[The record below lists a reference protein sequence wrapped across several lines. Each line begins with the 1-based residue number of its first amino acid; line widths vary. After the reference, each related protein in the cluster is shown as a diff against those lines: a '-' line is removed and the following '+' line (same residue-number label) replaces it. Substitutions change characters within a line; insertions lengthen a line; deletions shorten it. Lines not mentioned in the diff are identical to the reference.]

1 MVLRAMSQMK
11 IGAGMKAG
19 AISVG
24 RFLGGGS
31 QREASPDLTG
41 GASDV
46 IDQTMRNSIN
56 DGPRPIRNML
66 GNIFGKNK
74 RTGILGVNF
83 SLASMLKQSQ
93 VFTTGVGTVF
103 QLLGAMIDWVLGKG
117 IIMAMN
123 SFGLIKEIAKGLWD
137 KIITPFKLLVGF
149 LVDLYHW
156 FVELKWVKAMGTMI
170 TEAVR
175 NVFKK
180 AKEPVVTQTQ
190 GAAMA
195 AAAADAKKS
204 QQLPR
209 NLTYGGGGMATFTAP
224 MFGGIKP
231 LPSATAQD
239 MFSML
244 SEDYSSQALA
254 EANGRIGAISDVI
267 NSKVSAGINEV
278 FTQLGT
284 INTNENAGSIYGMR
298 FRT

>member
-1 MVLRAMSQMK
+1 MVLRGIAQLK
-11 IGAGMKAG
+11 PGAAVKAVGVTMGRYFSG
-19 AISVG
+19 A
-24 RFLGGGS
+24 S
-31 QREASPDLTG
+31 QRGSSEDLTG
-41 GASDV
+41 GVSDV

-66 GNIFGKNK
+66 ANIYGKNK

-83 SLASMLKQSQ
+83 SIASMLKQSQ

-123 SFGLIKEIAKGLWD
+123 SFGFIKEIAKGLWD
-137 KIITPFKLLVGF
+137 KIITPFKILVDF
-149 LVDLYHW
+149 LIDLYHW
-156 FVELKWVKAMGTMI
+156 FVELKWVKAAGTMI
-170 TEAVR
+170 TEAIK
-175 NVFKK
+175 NVVKK
-180 AKEPVVTQTQ
+180 AKEPVITQTQ
-190 GAAMA
+190 GAAIA

-204 QQLPR
+204 QQLPQ
-209 NLTYGGGGMATFTAP
+209 NLTYGSGGMATFTAP

-231 LPSATAQD
+231 LPIPTAQET
-239 MFSML
+239 FNML

-267 NSKVSAGINEV
+267 NSKVDKGIDEV
-278 FTQLGT
+278 FTRLRT
-284 INTNENAGSIYGMR
+284 IQTNETAGSLYGMR

>member
-117 IIMAMN
+117 IIMA
-123 SFGLIKEIAKGLWD
+123 KGLWD

-149 LVDLYHW
+149 LIDLYHW

-204 QQLPR
+204 QELPL

-224 MFGGIKP
+224 NFGGIKP
-231 LPSATAQD
+231 LPSATAQET
-239 MFSML
+239 FNML